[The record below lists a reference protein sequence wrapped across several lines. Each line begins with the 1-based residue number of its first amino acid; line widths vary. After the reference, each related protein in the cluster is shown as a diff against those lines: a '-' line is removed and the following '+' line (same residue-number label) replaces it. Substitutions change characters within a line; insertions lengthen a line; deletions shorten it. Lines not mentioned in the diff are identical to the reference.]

1 MEEGGLG
8 SIGCLVAITQL
19 VEAEA
24 EDAVVMV
31 LVQTLGQTRP
41 GRVRCLLDRSSPT
54 D

>member
-1 MEEGGLG
+1 MEKGRLR

-24 EDAVVMV
+24 EDAVVMA
-31 LVQTLGQTRP
+31 LVQALGQTGS
-41 GRVRCLLDRSSPT
+41 GRVRRLLDRSSPT

>member
-1 MEEGGLG
+1 VEKGGLG
-8 SIGCLVAITQL
+8 SIGCLVAITQQ

-41 GRVRCLLDRSSPT
+41 GRVRRLLDRSSPT